1 MAQDLQLS
9 YAAHF
14 SLRIILKYCQMK
26 TIGILL
32 LTILCFA
39 GCKKSQELPNRNLPD
54 KNVKTTEFSVTSDSL
69 KFTIPIDVMSGAKEI
84 KAKGKLTTSLSPE
97 YSSFVILSVGDS
109 VVWHSSFM
117 ESSVDFCTKDLK
129 SLLKGAGIDC
139 KLEFYNIASV
149 HGPFKCA
156 GSIVIS
162 YSE

>member
-1 MAQDLQLS
+1 
-9 YAAHF
+9 
-14 SLRIILKYCQMK
+14 MK

-32 LTILCFA
+32 ISILFFA
-39 GCKKSQELPNRNLPD
+39 GCKKSQVLPNVDVPSQNI
-54 KNVKTTEFSVTSDSL
+54 KTTEFSVTSDSL
-69 KFTIPIDVMSGAKEI
+69 KFTIPFDVISGAKEI
-84 KAKGKLTTSLSPE
+84 KARGKLTTSLSPE
-97 YSSFVILSVGDS
+97 YSSYVILSVGDS

-129 SLLKGAGIDC
+129 SLLTAKGIDC